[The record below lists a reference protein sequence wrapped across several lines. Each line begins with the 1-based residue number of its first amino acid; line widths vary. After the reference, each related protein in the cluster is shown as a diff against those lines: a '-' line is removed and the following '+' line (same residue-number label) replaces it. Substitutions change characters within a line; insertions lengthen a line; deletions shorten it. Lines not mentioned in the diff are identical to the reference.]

1 MFIFSIRLLSFGYSQ
16 QEILI
21 APNVIGKLVL
31 RLWLSQSI
39 LKIGFD
45 EAVEF
50 QPDFYLLY
58 GRGRL
63 WQLIRKMSIF
73 NKAYR
78 DNFIFDYSRTV
89 KDMLKRDTRAYKIFS
104 CVTPSWDNSSRRKSF
119 ATILKDS
126 HPDIYKD
133 WLKTVIE
140 KFLPPSTEENL
151 VFINAWNEWA
161 EGNHLE
167 PGQKW
172 GRAYLEATRRAIN
185 GH

>member
-1 MFIFSIRLLSFGYSQ
+1 LSFGYSQ

-21 APNVIGKLVL
+21 APNVLGKLVL

-78 DNFIFDYSRTV
+78 DNYGKITSR
-89 KDMLKRDTRAYKIFS
+89 FS
-104 CVTPSWDNSSRRKSF
+104 NLGEVIRLRCSFPSRS
-119 ATILKDS
+119 
-126 HPDIYKD
+126 
-133 WLKTVIE
+133 
-140 KFLPPSTEENL
+140 
-151 VFINAWNEWA
+151 
-161 EGNHLE
+161 
-167 PGQKW
+167 
-172 GRAYLEATRRAIN
+172 
-185 GH
+185 

>member
-104 CVTPSWDNSSRRKSF
+104 CVTPNSFGWIKNHFLLISSNLSSLPSN
-119 ATILKDS
+119 ILILAPK
-126 HPDIYKD
+126 KLFF
-133 WLKTVIE
+133 LK
-140 KFLPPSTEENL
+140 K
-151 VFINAWNEWA
+151 
-161 EGNHLE
+161 
-167 PGQKW
+167 
-172 GRAYLEATRRAIN
+172 
-185 GH
+185 